1 MRACNQ
7 NVRPAP
13 VSVGLMSSV
22 LELQDVTVRR
32 GTTTILDSIT
42 WTVNDDERWV
52 VLGRNGAGKTTL
64 IQVAA
69 GRLHPSSGT
78 ATILGARLGRVDVF
92 ELRPR
97 IGLASAALAD
107 RIPPGETVLDVV
119 LTAAYSQTGRWR
131 ERYETL
137 DHDRAHALLN
147 VFDVDHLAGRL
158 FGTLSEGERKRVQIA
173 RSLMTDPEIL
183 LLDEPGAGLDLG
195 AREELVGALAE
206 LAGDP
211 RCPVLVLVTHHVEE
225 IPPRFTHALLLKD
238 GRVSAA
244 GPVTEVIRSEQLS
257 EAFGLALEVERR
269 DDRFA
274 ARASR

>member
-131 ERYETL
+131 GRYETL
-137 DHDRAHALLN
+137 DHDRAAL
-147 VFDVDHLAGRL
+147 R
-158 FGTLSEGERKRVQIA
+158 
-173 RSLMTDPEIL
+173 
-183 LLDEPGAGLDLG
+183 
-195 AREELVGALAE
+195 
-206 LAGDP
+206 DP
-211 RCPVLVLVTHHVEE
+211 RP
-225 IPPRFTHALLLKD
+225 
-238 GRVSAA
+238 
-244 GPVTEVIRSEQLS
+244 
-257 EAFGLALEVERR
+257 
-269 DDRFA
+269 
-274 ARASR
+274 